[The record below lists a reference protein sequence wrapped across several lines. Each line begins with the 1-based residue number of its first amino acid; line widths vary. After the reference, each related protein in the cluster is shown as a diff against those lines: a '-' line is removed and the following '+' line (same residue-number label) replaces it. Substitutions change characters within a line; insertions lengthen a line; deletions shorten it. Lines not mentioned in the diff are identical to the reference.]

1 MAEQAAGGEL
11 VITHEHHAS
20 TGRRTRMR
28 QPLRSI
34 GACWLSSGADDGY
47 SERLYV
53 SGASQRHSGILES
66 HCATTHCPSLR
77 FPFGD
82 DSAGR
87 PPAQRADN
95 RVLWETRAWRQG
107 LVGRSP
113 RSQRELS
120 WDETVGRVCPS
131 RSTLQL
137 SPAPIRPARARTA
150 PGAPI
155 QQFGR
160 RRTRPWSR
168 TPFPG
173 YSSLSALTGFTP
185 AARRAGRYAAT

>member
-1 MAEQAAGGEL
+1 MPHRVL
-11 VITHEHHAS
+11 PVLSLLRPAS
-20 TGRRTRMR
+20 LCFGIIRLSMR
-28 QPLRSI
+28 QNKSCPVGRLHIARRS
-34 GACWLSSGADDGY
+34 GS
-47 SERLYV
+47 
-53 SGASQRHSGILES
+53 HSGIIQ
-66 HCATTHCPSLR
+66 
-77 FPFGD
+77 
-82 DSAGR
+82 AGR

-107 LVGRSP
+107 LGGRSP

-160 RRTRPWSR
+160 WRTSPWSR